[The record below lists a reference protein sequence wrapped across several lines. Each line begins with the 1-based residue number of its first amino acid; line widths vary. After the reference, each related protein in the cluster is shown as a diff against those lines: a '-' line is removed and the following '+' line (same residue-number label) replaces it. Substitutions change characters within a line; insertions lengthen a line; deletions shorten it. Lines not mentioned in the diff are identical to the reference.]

1 VADVLDRS
9 EVAAVA
15 GQEEALGRLE
25 RRWRLSSGW
34 ASRLRRVATVVL
46 LFVLWDSTS
55 AAVSSRLYPGPLA
68 VTETLWDALTDG
80 TIWFHAQL
88 TFQRGI
94 LGLAIAV
101 VGGVV
106 LGVLLARI
114 RWMDAALEP
123 LVAGTYP
130 VPKLALYPLLILV
143 LGFGA
148 ASKVAMVALE
158 CAYPIILT
166 IYAAVQS
173 IDKHYFWLTR
183 NVEAGIRARFS
194 VIMRATT
201 PALVA
206 SLRMATPIMLV
217 IMVVTEMLG
226 ESRGL
231 GYLIRRAGSDFDP
244 MMAMA
249 VILLLGIIGFVLD
262 RIIVFAANRTS
273 RWAGQV
279 RL

>member
-1 VADVLDRS
+1 VADVLKELPAAAARGAQS
-9 EVAAVA
+9 E
-15 GQEEALGRLE
+15 EPSGR
-25 RRWRLSSGW
+25 RRPREVTVR
-34 ASRLRRVATVVL
+34 RLRRVAVVVL
-46 LFVLWDSTS
+46 TFVAWDLV
-55 AAVSSRLYPGPLA
+55 AAAAQSRLLPGPLA
-68 VTETLWDALTDG
+68 VAQTLGRALSDG

-88 TFQRGI
+88 TFQRGLI
-94 LGLAIAV
+94 GLAIAV

-106 LGVLLARI
+106 FGVLLARV

-123 LVAGTYP
+123 LVAATYP

-148 ASKVAMVALE
+148 GSKIAMVALE

-166 IYAAVQS
+166 TYAATQA
-173 IDKHYFWLTR
+173 IDKHYFWLAR
-183 NVEAGIRARFS
+183 NVEAGVLARFR
-194 VIMRATT
+194 VIVRATT
-201 PALVA
+201 PAMVA

-231 GYLIRRAGSDFDP
+231 GYLIRRAGTDFDP
-244 MMAMA
+244 MTAMA
-249 VILLLGIIGFVLD
+249 VILLLAIIGFVLD
-262 RIIVFAANRTS
+262 RLIVFASNRTS
-273 RWAGQV
+273 RWAGDV